1 MIFTCFLQFHSSVVK
16 DLLAA
21 IEGGSKQGKHL
32 HEPRESD
39 TAFSRESN
47 GSTQSKRTRQASI
60 ESAFTGDKFSQNKAL
75 NLYYK

>member
-21 IEGGSKQGKHL
+21 IEGGSTRGKHL

-39 TAFSRESN
+39 KGA
-47 GSTQSKRTRQASI
+47 TRGGAKGAEAPPLACQI
-60 ESAFTGDKFSQNKAL
+60 Q
-75 NLYYK
+75 